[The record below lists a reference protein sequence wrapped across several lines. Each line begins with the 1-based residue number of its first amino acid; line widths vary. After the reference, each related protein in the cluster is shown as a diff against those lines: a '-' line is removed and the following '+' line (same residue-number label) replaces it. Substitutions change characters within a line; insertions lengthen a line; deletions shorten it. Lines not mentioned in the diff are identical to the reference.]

1 MIFSYFVVIM
11 GLSVSA
17 DTVVAVTV
25 KYLHLLSTGECVA
38 KIQLV
43 SIEKNISFLK
53 TRILTEFLLY

>member
-1 MIFSYFVVIM
+1 M